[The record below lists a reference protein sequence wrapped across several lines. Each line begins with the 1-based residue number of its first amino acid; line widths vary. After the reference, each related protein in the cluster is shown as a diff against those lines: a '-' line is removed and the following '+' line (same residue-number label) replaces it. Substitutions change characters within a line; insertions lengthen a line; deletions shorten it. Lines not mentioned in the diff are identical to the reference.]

1 MGARG
6 PKPKYADPADLRKA
20 VDKYMA
26 ECRALGEFPDLAGM
40 RLALDISASTLAKY
54 CKTDKD
60 STPEEIARA
69 AQFQDVLDYAKDCRE
84 SWLARK
90 MTSDNKAAQG
100 CMNALKQPC
109 NGGYIDRPAQ
119 DSQNT
124 SVEIRV
130 VGVGRT
136 SAFK

>member
-6 PKPKYADPADLRKA
+6 PKPKYENPADLRQA
-20 VDKYMA
+20 IEKYMA
-26 ECRALGEFPDLAGM
+26 DCETVGAFPDLAGM
-40 RLALDISASTLAKY
+40 RLALGVSQSLLTQR
-54 CKTDKD
+54 CKAGKD
-60 STPEEIARA
+60 ATPEQIKRA
-69 AQFQDVLDYAKDCRE
+69 AEFQEVLDYAKDCRE

-109 NGGYIDRPAQ
+109 NGGYIDRPVQ
-119 DSQNT
+119 DNQNT

-130 VGVGRT
+130 VGVGGAE
-136 SAFK
+136 AFK